1 MVRTGIVGFVND
13 ISTVRGWEVVYGAD
27 VQRFYASNTR
37 GGPGRLGGNQD
48 WTGTIRCYGYSP
60 EVMPGE
66 VFDFKGS
73 NIDGVIAGEAVV
85 QTMEMVIDIEAG
97 APIEHTL
104 TFGGNGELDL
114 DASAGSVDA
123 TEPEA
128 WTSIGCEVSVFGGY
142 FVYDDVRKVTL
153 NISNEVQAYAS
164 SDTEGWMKRLPG
176 NLDATVAID
185 LYESDFNEIWEPN
198 IVADMQ
204 ILVDAA
210 NDYYWDLGYMI
221 SKEATNI
228 NVDRE
233 AAALVSYTANW
244 EFTGH
249 YDEVFDGWIDM
260 PGQIEYWSALNG
272 FGT

>member
-13 ISTVRGWEVVYGAD
+13 IRTVRGWEVVYGAD
-27 VQRFYASNTR
+27 VQRFYASNTK

-48 WTGTIRCYGYSP
+48 WTGTIRCYGYFP
-60 EVMPGE
+60 EVMPGD

-104 TFGGNGELDL
+104 TFGGSGELDL

-128 WTSIGCEVSVFGGY
+128 WTSIGCDVQ
-142 FVYDDVRKVTL
+142 VY
-153 NISNEVQAYAS
+153 EVQAYAS

-204 ILVDAA
+204 ILVDATY
-210 NDYYWDLGYMI
+210 DYYWDFAYMI
-221 SKEATNI
+221 AKEATNI
-228 NVDRE
+228 NV
-233 AAALVSYTANW
+233 
-244 EFTGH
+244 
-249 YDEVFDGWIDM
+249 
-260 PGQIEYWSALNG
+260 
-272 FGT
+272 